1 MEMTVQDI
9 KRGHWRTYEDKGI
22 KGLLEEHFD
31 TSVNVDDDG
40 WHLVEYGALKPLRV
54 KMLSNTELEV
64 LTEADPSVEP
74 DVARESV
81 SRYNRFLEAAT
92 GFNSKKRSKR
102 LQKKAKEG
110 KL

>member
-1 MEMTVQDI
+1 MTVQDI
-9 KRGHWRTYEDKGI
+9 KRGHWRSFEDKGI

-31 TSVNVDDDG
+31 SSVSVNDDG

-54 KMLSNTELEV
+54 KMHSKTELEV
-64 LTEADPSVEP
+64 ITEANPDVTP
-74 DVARESV
+74 DVAQDTIR
-81 SRYNRFLEAAT
+81 RYNHFLEAAT
-92 GFNSKKRSKR
+92 GFNSKQRSKR